1 MCYTPPTLKLRT
13 YFATLVAV
21 TLVPLLALAV
31 AVVLLAM
38 RDRHAAV
45 EHGLQERAVTL
56 AVGVDRE
63 LESSITALRTLAA
76 STALDERNYAV
87 FYEQARRAREINPS
101 WLTVYLVEP
110 SGHQVMTLLRPLGTP
125 LPNVGHM
132 EFVRAVGETARPYV
146 SDLTFGPVSQRH
158 IITVDVPVVRHGD
171 VRYVLGAS
179 MVTDALA
186 DLLRRQVPD
195 NMVAAVRD
203 RKNTLVAR
211 SRDHQRH
218 LGTPPRAESVESL
231 TQVRQG
237 GRPIFEIENLDG
249 VRVYM
254 ALSRVPTAD
263 FVAAVSVPVAS
274 VASAPQK
281 LWWALA
287 IGGAVIL
294 VGALAAASVLA
305 RRVGRPIHGL
315 ARAAAELA
323 SGEPVSPIPTTS
335 VREVAAVR
343 EAMLW
348 AAHEVSERAAE
359 RERRMAAE
367 AGHAAAE
374 ERSAALE
381 QMAREKDEFLAM
393 LAHELRNPLGAV
405 ASANAVLS
413 RIGGSDN
420 AAARARAIIARQ
432 VEHLSGV
439 IDDLLDISRLTVGKI
454 VLTRRPGD
462 LAAIVRRALETF
474 EANGATSRHRVTLA
488 AESAWV
494 TGDETRLEQIFNN
507 LLTNAFKFT
516 PDGGR
521 VEISVTREDDGAAV
535 LRIRDSG
542 VGISTDRLP
551 RVFDLFFQ
559 GEATLSRSQGGLG
572 IGLTLVKRLAEL
584 HGGSVS
590 VASDGPGRGSVFTV
604 RLPGIPPPPAT
615 PGSSS
620 DARGDA
626 MLRVLL
632 IEDNADSRGMLK
644 AALEMS
650 GHTVYDASDGPQ
662 GIEAADRWGPDVA
675 VVDIGLPGMDGY
687 EVGKRLRARPRGD
700 RLLLVALTGYGQ
712 PADRQR
718 SEEAGFDVHLVKPID
733 PGRLE
738 RVLTRDHSR
747 GHRFDAT
754 EVTTGESGER
764 L

>member
-1 MCYTPPTLKLRT
+1 LKLRT

-38 RDRHAAV
+38 RDRHASV
-45 EHGLQERAVTL
+45 EHGLQEKAVTL

-76 STALDERNYAV
+76 SMALDERNYRV
-87 FYEQARRAREINPS
+87 FYEQARRTREVNAS

-110 SGHQVMTLLRPLGTP
+110 SGHQIMTLLRPLGTP

-158 IITVDVPVVRHGD
+158 IITVDVPVLRDGN
-171 VRYVLGAS
+171 VRYILGAS

-186 DLLRRQVPD
+186 DLLRRHVPD
-195 NMVAAVRD
+195 GMVAVVRD

-218 LGTPPRAESVESL
+218 VGGAPRRESVEALSH
-231 TQVRQG
+231 VRHG
-237 GRPIFEIENLDG
+237 GRAVFEIENLDG
-249 VRVYM
+249 VRAYM
-254 ALSRVPTAD
+254 ALSRVPTSD
-263 FVAAVSVPVAS
+263 FVAAVAVPVAS

-294 VGALAAASVLA
+294 AGALTAASVLA

-323 SGEPVSPIPTTS
+323 SGEPVSPIPPTS

-343 EAMLW
+343 EAVLW
-348 AAHEVSERAAE
+348 AAHEVRERAAE

-405 ASANAVLS
+405 ASANAVLN
-413 RIGGSDN
+413 RIGGGDK
-420 AAARARAIIARQ
+420 AAARARAIIGRQ

-454 VLTRRPGD
+454 VLTRRPCD
-462 LAAIVRRALETF
+462 LALVARRALETF
-474 EANGATSRHRVTLA
+474 EANGATSRHGVTLA
-488 AESAWV
+488 AESVWV
-494 TGDETRLEQIFNN
+494 DGDETRLEQIINN
-507 LLTNAFKFT
+507 LLTNALKFT

-521 VEISVTREDDGAAV
+521 VAISVTGEDGGAAV
-535 LRIRDSG
+535 LRVRDSG
-542 VGISTDRLP
+542 VGISADRLP

-604 RLPGIPPPPAT
+604 RLPGIPARPAT
-615 PGSSS
+615 PSGLS
-620 DARGDA
+620 DGRGDA
-626 MLRVLL
+626 LLRVLL
-632 IEDNADSRGMLK
+632 IEDNADSREMLK

-650 GHTVYDASDGPQ
+650 GHTVYDVSDGRQ
-662 GIEAADRWGPDVA
+662 GLEAADRWGPDVA
-675 VVDIGLPGMDGY
+675 VIDIGLPGVDGY
-687 EVGKRLRARPRGD
+687 EVGRRLR
-700 RLLLVALTGYGQ
+700 RLPGGEKLFLVALTGYGQ

-718 SEEAGFDVHLVKPID
+718 SEEAGFDVHLVKPIE

-738 RVLTRDHSR
+738 RVLTRNQ
-747 GHRFDAT
+747 
-754 EVTTGESGER
+754 
-764 L
+764 

>member
-1 MCYTPPTLKLRT
+1 LRLRT
-13 YFATLVAV
+13 YFAILVAV

-38 RDRHAAV
+38 RDRHTSI

-56 AVGVDRE
+56 AVAVDRE

-76 STALDERNYAV
+76 STALDERNYPV
-87 FYEQARRAREINPS
+87 FYEEARRAREVS
-101 WLTVYLVEP
+101 AGWLTVYLVEP
-110 SGHQVMTLLRPLGTP
+110 SGHQIMTLLRPLGTP

-158 IITVDVPVVRHGD
+158 IITVDVPVLRDGN
-171 VRYVLGAS
+171 VRYILGAS

-203 RKNTLVAR
+203 RKDALVAR

-218 LGTPPRAESVESL
+218 VGGPPRAERVELLSH
-231 TQVRQG
+231 VRQG
-237 GRPIFEIENLDG
+237 GRPVFEVENLDG
-249 VRVYM
+249 VRVFM
-254 ALSRVPTAD
+254 AMSRVPTSD

-294 VGALAAASVLA
+294 AGALAAASMLA

-323 SGEPVSPIPTTS
+323 SGEPVSPIPATS

-413 RIGGSDN
+413 RIGGGDH

-454 VLTRRPGD
+454 VLTRRPCD

-494 TGDETRLEQIFNN
+494 NGDETRLEQIFNN

-521 VEISVTREDDGAAV
+521 VEISVAREDDGGAAV

-584 HGGSVS
+584 HEGSVS
-590 VASDGPGRGSVFTV
+590 VASDGPSRGSVFTV
-604 RLPGIPPPPAT
+604 RLPGIPALPAT
-615 PGSSS
+615 LGASS
-620 DARGDA
+620 DAGDDA
-626 MLRVLL
+626 LLRVLL
-632 IEDNADSRGMLK
+632 IEDNADSREMLK

-650 GHTVYDASDGPQ
+650 GHTVYGASDGRQ
-662 GIEAADRWGPDVA
+662 GIEAANRWGADVA

-687 EVGKRLRARPRGD
+687 EVGKRLRALPGGD
-700 RLLLVALTGYGQ
+700 KLFLVALTGYGQ

-738 RVLTRDHSR
+738 QVLTRD
-747 GHRFDAT
+747 D
-754 EVTTGESGER
+754 
-764 L
+764 